1 MKPTL
6 TCWGGLSNYKVS
18 PQCINKKSSS
28 EWCCY
33 VQKGQKDLLCANVK
47 DLIQSWRIWIRVASL
62 SLVSFRHL
70 SVLVWGWLMSYINI
84 YLLYADDIIS
94 NRFLSSLEWS
104 GVFVFGSETWHFWTR
119 RWRNL
124 AESPSNTHNKRSL
137 IWKSHVCH
145 RCLAVESY

>member
-33 VQKGQKDLLCANVK
+33 VQKGQKHLLCANVK

-70 SVLVWGWLMSYINI
+70 SVLVWGQFISYINI
-84 YLLYADDIIS
+84 YHLCVEHCIIS
-94 NRFLSSLEWS
+94 LSLQFRVGWS
-104 GVFVFGSETWHFWTR
+104 FCLFRTGTR
-119 RWRNL
+119 RNL
-124 AESPSNTHNKRSL
+124 VEAPKCLGHLEAGR
-137 IWKSHVCH
+137 IFHVG
-145 RCLAVESY
+145 RI